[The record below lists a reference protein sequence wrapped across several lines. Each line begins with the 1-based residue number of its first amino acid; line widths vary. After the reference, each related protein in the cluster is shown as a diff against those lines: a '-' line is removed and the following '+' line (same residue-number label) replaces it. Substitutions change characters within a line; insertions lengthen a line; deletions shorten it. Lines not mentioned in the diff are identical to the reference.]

1 MSDSMFIRGIAERIL
16 NKGADVTFDES
27 RQLLS
32 TNDIVSLSY
41 YANAITRKYN
51 GAKVDVE
58 SLINAK
64 SGGCPE
70 DCSFCSQSSF
80 YNSGITKYPL
90 LPKEQILEKAK
101 IAKQNG
107 SSSFVL
113 SALIGLLQRRISF
126 RFAK

>member
-1 MSDSMFIRGIAERIL
+1 MSDSVFIRGIAERIL
-16 NKGADVTFDES
+16 NKGEDITFDES

-70 DCSFCSQSSF
+70 DCSFCAQSAF
-80 YNSGITKYPL
+80 YDSGITKYSL
-90 LPKEQILEKAK
+90 LPIEKLVEKAK
-101 IAKQNG
+101 NAKEGG
-107 SSSFVL
+107 STSFCLVCAYR
-113 SALIGLLQRRISF
+113 SAPEKDFEQL
-126 RFAK
+126 